1 MPSNEMPSNQAP
13 RRAPRRRREGE
24 EGVIVIL
31 FAMSL
36 VVLLGFAGL
45 VYTGAQAL
53 VLRRQLQNGGDA
65 GALAAAN
72 LLIVKNGCSDS
83 GSGGAPRDTVI
94 AAAKAAVTQNLPSY
108 SAGDITVTCPADY
121 NNFAVQVALHE
132 SGPSYFG
139 MAAIPVA
146 TSSVAVNGR
155 TTEHQ
160 YAVVLLDPMNAGWP
174 SQRNGCASFLV
185 NGGIQL
191 TFEKSVFVNSQCTVA
206 YNNSGAVKALNSSFR
221 MTLVNGA
228 VMRIAGEMALNTVG
242 KITPNPTE
250 HFSPLVPD
258 PLAGMLTPDQQSG
271 VTLPTMNMSTI
282 CATQNPCI
290 LSPGRYPGGIAAGG
304 GGGPSTVLLRPGVYY
319 LAGGGMK
326 LKSAS
331 ARILSLPTAATM
343 ADSVALTTFATTKTA
358 DQVGLAWQAACPLGN
373 SPCGVM
379 IYNAPVSSTAWATS
393 GGNADQ
399 ISNGSQ
405 GMLMLRAYKPENDS
419 TPGAGVAYEAYR
431 NLVFWQART
440 PKPTQATGQPDISM
454 SGGAC
459 VAVSGTV
466 YAPGGKMDF
475 GGSSCG
481 TGGGGDAVSALQFIV
496 YDLTISGNNNFY
508 FAYQKDYFAAPQVYG
523 LIK

>member
-1 MPSNEMPSNQAP
+1 M
-13 RRAPRRRREGE
+13 
-24 EGVIVIL
+24 IL

-36 VVLLGFAGL
+36 VVLLAFAGL

-72 LLIVKNGCSDS
+72 LLIVKNGCSES
-83 GSGGAPRDTVI
+83 GTGGPPRDTVV
-94 AAAKAAVTQNLPSY
+94 AAAKSAVAQNLPNYPS
-108 SAGDITVTCPADY
+108 SEITVTCPPGY
-121 NNFAVQVALHE
+121 NNFAVQVDLHE
-132 SGPSYFG
+132 NGPSYFG
-139 MAAIPVA
+139 MAAIPAA

-191 TFEKSVFVNSQCTVA
+191 TFEKSIFVNSQCTVA
-206 YNNSGAVKALNSSFR
+206 YNNSGAVKALNNSFR
-221 MTLVNGA
+221 MTLVNSA
-228 VMRIAGEMALNTVG
+228 VMRIAGEMALNTTG
-242 KITPNPTE
+242 KISPAPVE
-250 HFSPLVPD
+250 HFFPLVPD
-258 PLAGMLTPDQQSG
+258 PLAGMLTPDAYTSDPG
-271 VTLPTMNMSTI
+271 TGASLPTRNMAST
-282 CATQNPCI
+282 CAGQNPCI
-290 LSPGRYPGGIAAGG
+290 LLPGRYPGGIAAGG

-319 LAGGGMK
+319 VAGGGMK
-326 LKSAS
+326 LKSAA
-331 ARILSLPTAATM
+331 ARILAIPTTAVM
-343 ADSVALTTFATTKTA
+343 ADAVAKTTFATTKTS
-358 DQVGLAWQAACPLGN
+358 DQIGVAWQAACPLTS
-373 SPCGVM
+373 SPCGVLV
-379 IYNAPVSSTAWATS
+379 YNAPASSTAWVTT
-393 GGNADQ
+393 GGTADQ

-419 TPGAGVAYEAYR
+419 IGSNAQPFEPYR

-440 PKPTQATGQPDISM
+440 PVPTQGAAQPDISM

-481 TGGGGDAVSALQFIV
+481 VGGGGDAVSALQFIV
-496 YDLTISGNNNFY
+496 FDLTISGNNNFY